1 MVSIVFAVLHLQK
14 RNLKNDELLKG
25 GSKTANVVKRKFNT
39 TTWTD
44 SLVLVVVFGVI
55 FSWINTKDIKYE
67 MQKKLKSI

>member
-44 SLVLVVVFGVI
+44 SLVRVVVLGVI
-55 FSWINTKDIKYE
+55 FS
-67 MQKKLKSI
+67 

>member
-1 MVSIVFAVLHLQK
+1 MKSINALIIETAALFTVVSIVFAVLHLQK

-55 FSWINTKDIKYE
+55 FS
-67 MQKKLKSI
+67 